1 MTKTVKNPNPIQNV
15 MKKILFVCV
24 ENAGRSQMAE
34 AFFRKYMP
42 KGFEALSAGTKPST
56 QVNPIVLQ
64 AMKEIGIDIEN
75 HTPKQISQ
83 QIIGESETAIN
94 MGCIDKESCP
104 ALFMKD
110 VLDWQIP
117 DPKGKSIEEVRKIRD
132 QIKTKVLILIQSLGE
147 NT

>member
-1 MTKTVKNPNPIQNV
+1 

-34 AFFRKYMP
+34 AFFKKYMP

-75 HTPKQISQ
+75 QTPKHISQ
-83 QIIGESETAIN
+83 QIISESEKAIN
-94 MGCIDKESCP
+94 MGCLDKESCP

-110 VLDWQIP
+110 ILDWQIP

-132 QIKTKVLILIQSLGE
+132 QIKTKVMILIKSLEE
-147 NT
+147 NI

>member
-1 MTKTVKNPNPIQNV
+1 

-42 KGFEALSAGTKPST
+42 KGFEVVSAGTKPSP

-75 HTPKQISQ
+75 HKPKPISQ
-83 QIIGESETAIN
+83 QIIDESEMAIN

-104 ALFMKD
+104 TLFVKD
-110 VLDWQIP
+110 ILDWQIP
-117 DPKGKSIEEVRKIRD
+117 DPKGKPIEEVRKIRD
-132 QIKTKVLILIQSLGE
+132 QIKTKVMILIKSLEE
-147 NT
+147 NN

>member
-1 MTKTVKNPNPIQNV
+1 
-15 MKKILFVCV
+15 MKKILFVCI

-42 KGFEALSAGTKPST
+42 KGFEAISAGTKPST

-75 HTPKQISQ
+75 QTPKHISQ
-83 QIIGESETAIN
+83 QIISESEKAIN

-110 VLDWQIP
+110 ILDWQIP

-132 QIKTKVLILIQSLGE
+132 QIKTKMMILIKSLEE
-147 NT
+147 NI

>member
-1 MTKTVKNPNPIQNV
+1 

-42 KGFEALSAGTKPST
+42 KGFEAISAGTKPST
-56 QVNPIVLQ
+56 HVNPIVLQ
-64 AMKEIGIDIEN
+64 AMNEIGIDIEN
-75 HTPKQISQ
+75 HTPKHISR

>member
-1 MTKTVKNPNPIQNV
+1 

-34 AFFRKYMP
+34 AFFKKYMP
-42 KGFEALSAGTKPST
+42 KGFEAISAGTKPST
-56 QVNPIVLQ
+56 QVNPIVSQ
-64 AMKEIGIDIEN
+64 VMNEIGIDIEN
-75 HTPKQISQ
+75 QTPKYISQ
-83 QIIGESETAIN
+83 QIIDESEKAIN

-110 VLDWQIP
+110 ILDWQIP

-132 QIKTKVLILIQSLGE
+132 QIKTKVIILIKSLEE
-147 NT
+147 NA